1 MSNIKAG
8 DDIFF
13 TLTMAEVLEKQGL
26 FEDALMV
33 YKILADTNPWDTAL
47 KSKIDTLKGLAA
59 KGRGKRAT
67 AQRAD

>member
-1 MSNIKAG
+1 MANIKAG

-33 YKILADTNPWDTAL
+33 YKILADTTPADPAL
-47 KSKIDTLKGLAA
+47 RAKIETLKGLAV
-59 KGRGKRAT
+59 KSRGKKVPPSRIE
-67 AQRAD
+67 